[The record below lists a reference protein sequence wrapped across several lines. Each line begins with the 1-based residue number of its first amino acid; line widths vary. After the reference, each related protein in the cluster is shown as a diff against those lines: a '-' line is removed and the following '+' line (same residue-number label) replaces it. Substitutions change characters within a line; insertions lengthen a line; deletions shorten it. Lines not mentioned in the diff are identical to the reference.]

1 MKQVVM
7 LAGGK
12 GTRLRER
19 LNGLPKP
26 LIDLCGKPLLERQIE
41 LVKRHGF
48 THVLLL
54 VNYESQKIIDF
65 CNSHDNWGIRIDCI
79 DDGVPLGTAG
89 ATLAIF
95 DRLEDEFLVVYSDTM
110 LEVDLVRFQAFHHS
124 HPDAAATLFLHP
136 NDHPYDSDLVDMDDE
151 GRINAFHSYPHKEG
165 SFYPNL
171 VNAALYIIRRTAM
184 EPWRNSPGLLD
195 FGKDIFPA
203 MLERGCLL
211 FGYNSPE
218 YIKDCGTPK
227 RLDKVC
233 ADFSSGRV
241 ANASLDVKQFG
252 VFLDRDGTINREVN
266 HLSQHKQFELIPRV
280 SEAIKRL
287 NGSTYRTIV
296 ITNQPVVARGNCS
309 QPELKI
315 IHNKMET
322 LLGQRGAYLDR
333 IYYCPH
339 HPDKGFQGEVTELK
353 INCDCRKPEIGMIER
368 ASKELNLDVS
378 QSWLVGDTTVDI
390 LTAHRSG
397 MHSILVE
404 TGFAGLDRRHWVT
417 PDFIVPD
424 LPAAV
429 RFILDDYP
437 QLLNMCEM
445 AGEQI
450 REGDF
455 VFIGG
460 LSRSGKSNFASC
472 LKESLKAQGKVAVV
486 LSVDRWLRNDDQRK
500 GGVLGRYAVDEIQT
514 LLIDLSKRSQ
524 SGEFKLPVYD
534 KINQQHVPSDETI
547 LVGYKDVIIV
557 EGTIALSLLDAIPRN
572 IGHAWFVEIDE
583 IERCRRVL
591 RECWLR
597 GLKDKEAESIY
608 QARQEDETPVILA
621 TLKFATKRFRL
632 ELGAAFAQDRHQP
645 QEQCG

>member
-1 MKQVVM
+1 VKQVVI

-19 LNGLPKP
+19 LKGLPKP

-41 LVKRHGF
+41 LLKRCGF

-65 CNSHDNWGIRIDCI
+65 CNSHVNWGIHIDCI
-79 DDGVPLGTAG
+79 VDGVPLGTAG

-95 DRLEDEFLVVYSDTM
+95 DRLEDEFLVVYGDTM
-110 LEVDLVRFQAFHHS
+110 LEVDLVRFQAFHYAS
-124 HPDAAATLFLHP
+124 PDVAATLFLHP
-136 NDHPYDSDLVDMDDE
+136 NDHPHDSDLVDMDDE
-151 GRINAFHSYPHKEG
+151 GRINTFHPYPHKEG

-171 VNAALYIIRRTAM
+171 VNAALYIIRRTAL
-184 EPWRNSPGLLD
+184 EPWRNSTGLLD
-195 FGKDIFPA
+195 FAKDIFPA

-252 VFLDRDGTINREVN
+252 VFLDRDGTINREVS
-266 HLSQHKQFELIPRV
+266 HLSQHEQFELLPRV
-280 SEAIKRL
+280 GEAIKRL
-287 NGSTYRTIV
+287 NDSTYRTIV
-296 ITNQPVVARGNCS
+296 ITNQPVVARGDCPQS
-309 QPELKI
+309 ELKI

-322 LLGQRGAYLDR
+322 LLGRGGAYLDR

-339 HPDKGFQGEVTELK
+339 HPDKGFQGEVAELK

-368 ASKELNLDVS
+368 ASKELNIDVS
-378 QSWLVGDTTVDI
+378 QSWFIGDTTVDI
-390 LTAHRSG
+390 LTAHRAG

-404 TGFAGLDRRHWVT
+404 TGFAGLDLRHWVT
-417 PDFIVPD
+417 PDFVVPD

-429 RFILDDYP
+429 SFILDDYP
-437 QLLNMCEM
+437 QLLNMCEK

-486 LSVDRWLRNDDQRK
+486 LSVDRWLRNSDQRAR
-500 GGVLGRYAVDEIQT
+500 GVLGRYAVDEIRT
-514 LLIDLSKRSQ
+514 LLVDLSKRSQ
-524 SGEFKLPVYD
+524 SAELKLPVYD
-534 KINQQHVPSDETI
+534 KINEQHVPRAETI
-547 LVGYKDVIIV
+547 PVGCRDVVIV
-557 EGTIALSLLDAIPRN
+557 EGTIALSLLDAIPRPN
-572 IGHAWFVEIDE
+572 VHAWFVEIDE
-583 IERCRRVL
+583 VERCRRVL
-591 RECWLR
+591 REYRLR
-597 GLKDKEAESIY
+597 GLKDEEAESVY

-621 TLKFATKRFRL
+621 TSKLATKRFEL
-632 ELGAAFAQDRHQP
+632 ELGAAFAQDSQQT
-645 QEQCG
+645 QERCA